1 MKKILHVGQLIGGLE
16 IYLRNS
22 IIYSNKNFE
31 FIVVKGDR
39 DSTIPIIKDGKAIK
53 EYKVNLYR
61 SLNLFND
68 LKCIFQ
74 VLKIIKIEKPDII
87 HCHSSKGG
95 LIGRIVGYISGTKTF
110 YTPHAFSYLSTQNQT
125 VRLIYI
131 LIERYLKLNSF
142 LLACSESER
151 QLGIT
156 IIKYKKNKALLWSN
170 SVPNIANLILKDS
183 PDLKNEKYIVYIGRP
198 SYQKNTFFLQ
208 DVVKNIV
215 EKVPN
220 FKVILLGVGFHSPDL
235 EKLKYLIKLNNLQKN
250 LILID
255 WISHEDALS
264 IIKNSY
270 FYLSVSRYEGL
281 PLAVVEAMSLG
292 KPLIL
297 SEVPGNSDCVDNNK
311 NGFLIPLNINLF
323 ITKITQLWS
332 NPQMVEEFGVNS
344 QKKFLG
350 NFDIKYQIKHLED
363 VYNS

>member
-22 IIYSNKNFE
+22 IIYSSKNFE
-31 FIVVKGDR
+31 FIIVKGDR
-39 DSTIPIIKDGKAIK
+39 DSTIPIMKNGKAIK

-74 VLKIIKIEKPDII
+74 VLKIVKIEKPDVI

-95 LIGRIVGYISGTKTF
+95 LIGRIVGFISGTKTY
-110 YTPHAFSYLSTQNQT
+110 YTPHAFSYLSTQNRT
-125 VRLIYI
+125 ERKIYI
-131 LIERYLKLNSF
+131 SIEKYLKLNSF

-156 IIKYKKNKALLWSN
+156 IIKYKKHKALLWSN
-170 SVPNIANLILKDS
+170 SVPDVANLVLKDF
-183 PDLKNEKYIVYIGRP
+183 PALKNEKYVAYIGRP
-198 SYQKNTFFLQ
+198 SYQKNIFFLQ
-208 DVVKNIV
+208 DVVKNIAA
-215 EKVPN
+215 KVPN

-235 EKLKYLIKLNNLQKN
+235 DKLKDLIKLNNLQKN

-255 WISHEDALS
+255 WLSHEEALS

-297 SEVPGNSDCVDNNK
+297 SEVSGNIDCVDNNK
-311 NGFLIPLNINLF
+311 NGFLLPLDIDLF
-323 ITKITQLWS
+323 ITKITQLWA
-332 NPQMVEEFGVNS
+332 NPQMIEEFGYNS
-344 QKKFLG
+344 QKKFLSK
-350 NFDIKYQIKHLED
+350 FDIKNQIKLLED
-363 VYNS
+363 VYNR